1 MKVIQNLVFI
11 FPGQGSQSIGMLS
24 ELAAEYPQLVETFDE
39 ASSVLGQNLW
49 ELVCNGPAEALGCTE
64 LTQPLMLTGGF
75 ALWRLW
81 TALTDARPAVM
92 AGHSL
97 GEYTALVAAGS
108 LEFSTALRVVAER
121 GRLMQA
127 AVPAGQGAMA
137 AILGLDDEIVEAICR
152 EVAEQQ
158 VVVAA
163 NYNSPGQIVIAG
175 ESAAVERA
183 MRACQDAGARRTLKL
198 PLSVPSHCPLMAP
211 AAEQLRTVLADVLI
225 QTPQIPVLHNAD
237 LRVHQT
243 GDEIR
248 AALVA
253 QLCAPVRWTDT
264 IRTLRAR
271 GAVVLAECGPGRVL
285 SALGKRIDRSLHWMA
300 LDTPAGIEALRSLDF
315 SGETTST

>member
-1 MKVIQNLVFI
+1 MKLSQNLAFV
-11 FPGQGSQSIGMLS
+11 FPGQGSQSVGMLS
-24 ELAAEYPQLVETFDE
+24 ELAAEYPQLAETFSE
-39 ASSVLGQNLW
+39 ASSVLGQDIW
-49 ELVCNGPAEALGCTE
+49 ELVCNGPAEALGRTE
-64 LTQPLMLTGGF
+64 LTQPLMLTGGL

-81 TALTDARPAVM
+81 TTLTEERPAVM

-108 LEFSTALRVVAER
+108 LEFGAALRVVAER

-175 ESAAVERA
+175 DSAAVERA

-198 PLSVPSHCPLMAP
+198 PVSVPSHCVLMAP
-211 AAEQLRTVLADVLI
+211 AAKQMRQVLSEVRI
-225 QTPQIPVLHNAD
+225 RPPEIPVVHNAD
-237 LRVHQT
+237 LGIHRT
-243 GDEIR
+243 AEEIR

-264 IRTLRAR
+264 IRELRAR
-271 GAVVLAECGPGRVL
+271 GASVLAECGPGRVL
-285 SALGKRIDRSLHWMA
+285 SALGKRIDRSLHWVA
-300 LDTPAGIEALRSLDF
+300 LDTPAGIETLRGLNS
-315 SGETTST
+315 SQESAST